1 MFWLETWLEK
11 MLFDPGSYSNS
22 EAWMRLARFLRY
34 PYAVLRDMWHGG
46 LTLRAMSLVYTTL
59 LSIVPLLAFAFAVFK
74 GMNVHRELEP
84 FIYEFFKPIGD
95 NAYELTERV
104 MGFVEN
110 ISSGVLGSLGLAFL
124 LYSVISMVQ
133 KIEESLNFVWHVERP
148 RSFARRVSE
157 YLSLLVVGPIV
168 IVATFGLMATASH
181 SAIMQSLERIEPFG
195 MLLTLAG
202 KIVPYV
208 IVSGFFTF
216 LYMFIPNTRV
226 RFLPALIGGLVAG
239 LLWVAVGA
247 AFGAFVAHMSRLTL
261 VYASFAIL
269 LTALIWIYVAW
280 QVLLIGAELSFYVQ
294 NPQYMRRG
302 QQEIRITG
310 ALAEQLAL
318 NVMVLIGQSYRSGEP
333 GWTTSRL
340 AARLEVPSAPLAT
353 VIRSLELGGLI
364 VATEDERLLPARD
377 MSEIDLSQIV
387 DCARR
392 HHAGEATLHVRGTP
406 EAEKL
411 TTVIELALRERLE
424 ARTLRDL
431 VDTSPAPQ
439 ALSRHNPAGDGRQ
452 KIAEI

>member
-1 MFWLETWLEK
+1 
-11 MLFDPGSYSNS
+11 
-22 EAWMRLARFLRY
+22 
-34 PYAVLRDMWHGG
+34 
-46 LTLRAMSLVYTTL
+46 
-59 LSIVPLLAFAFAVFK
+59 
-74 GMNVHRELEP
+74 
-84 FIYEFFKPIGD
+84 
-95 NAYELTERV
+95 
-104 MGFVEN
+104 
-110 ISSGVLGSLGLAFL
+110 
-124 LYSVISMVQ
+124 
-133 KIEESLNFVWHVERP
+133 
-148 RSFARRVSE
+148 
-157 YLSLLVVGPIV
+157 
-168 IVATFGLMATASH
+168 
-181 SAIMQSLERIEPFG
+181 MQSLERIEPFG
-195 MLLTLAG
+195 MLLTFAG

-208 IVSGFFTF
+208 VVSGFFTF

-226 RFLPALIGGLVAG
+226 RFVPALIGGLVAG
-239 LLWVAVGA
+239 LLWVGVGA

-302 QQEIRITG
+302 QQTIRITG

-353 VIRSLELGGLI
+353 VIRSLEIGGLI

-392 HHAGEATLHVRGTP
+392 HHAGEPTLHVRGTP

-411 TTVIELALRERLE
+411 RTVIELALRERLE

-431 VDTSPAPQ
+431 VETSSSPPAV
-439 ALSRHNPAGDGRQ
+439 SRHNPAGDGRQ